1 MNVNHDAPIVA
12 ASELPIAADPET
24 IWDVMAAIERWPSWN
39 PDVRWASLE
48 GELAEGSVF
57 RWKAGPGTITSTLQ
71 RVERPRVLAWT
82 GRTLG
87 VEAVH
92 VWRLEPR
99 NGATLVTTEES
110 WEGPVASLL
119 RGPLRKTVRNA
130 LDAGL
135 GHLKAEAERRSSP

>member
-1 MNVNHDAPIVA
+1 MRVNHDAPIVA
-12 ASELPIAADPET
+12 ASELPIAADPES

-71 RVERPRVLAWT
+71 RVERPPVLAWT